1 MITLDTVFAACIH
14 KNSSTDDICGKEN
27 FRVFDGAVNVTLC
40 CEVYNHIRVFFFKE
54 FVNCFAICD
63 AFFYETEIWV
73 VHDRCKSGKVSCIG
87 QTVQTDDA
95 VIRVFF

>member
-27 FRVFDGAVNVTLC
+27 FRVLDGTVYVALG
-40 CEVYNHIRVFFFKE
+40 CEVYNHIRVFFLKK
-54 FVNCFAICD
+54 FVNCFAVGD

>member
-1 MITLDTVFAACIH
+1 MVTFDSVFAARIH
-14 KNSSTDDICGKEN
+14 KDSSTDDICGKEN

-40 CEVYNHIRVFFFKE
+40 CEVYNHIRVFFFKKS
-54 FVNCFAICD
+54 VNCFAVCD

-73 VHDRCKSGKVSCIG
+73 VHDRCKSGKVSCVG